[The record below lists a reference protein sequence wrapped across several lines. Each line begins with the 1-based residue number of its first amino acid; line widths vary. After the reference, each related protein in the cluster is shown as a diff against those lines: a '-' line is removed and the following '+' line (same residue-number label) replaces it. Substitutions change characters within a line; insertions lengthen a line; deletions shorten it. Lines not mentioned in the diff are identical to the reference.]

1 MVELARQL
9 KESSLMMN
17 QSVQQT
23 EKVFFLFSPLQLSFL
38 LTLSFMWIKLLWL
51 YCTEDLLFSW
61 SFVEKVDLFA
71 HADP

>member
-23 EKVFFLFSPLQLSFL
+23 EKVFFLFSPLQLSVL